1 VERGRDKTSPP
12 SPEALAEDRRQA
24 DIAYG
29 LLPEINGYAEV
40 FSVFAG
46 EPVSIRAARK
56 VTAQT
61 PESAERPCATVTRI
75 EIRNAATG
83 KLAATPKTQGVP
95 IFAQLPASFTDK
107 GAEYS
112 TGVDLETEGLAPALY
127 ECVLFDDAGNR
138 SQDIHFNVKPRSI
151 DGYDLVCV
159 LPTFTWQAYNRIGGG
174 CFYDTEPH
182 RRLSVSTQRPVSRKL
197 DNSSS
202 GALPFLSLFSR
213 SRIRYCCIDSW
224 DLHRSLCPAGD
235 APVMA
240 LLTHDEYWTDE
251 MRGTVE
257 SFLDRQGTLLILAGN
272 TCWWRIK
279 VRGTRLIVN
288 KDPTTIQGQRWHQR
302 GLPEEA
308 TFASSYRFGGYALE
322 RAKRKPAYKDFI
334 AKLPPSAERDCA
346 EMRVTA
352 PGHPIFKGVTL
363 GPDNAFGGEI
373 PIMYREVDGVP
384 LDETGAINRKLYR
397 ADAVTPQ
404 ILATGI
410 AFGGRKREGT
420 MRRIGV
426 IVEAAVRGGHV
437 LHMGSFGWSRGLSQ
451 DNKTVRRIVL
461 NAYEYC
467 RGIARAAAGDPA
479 PQTASLRSWL
489 RSIGTAR

>member
-1 VERGRDKTSPP
+1 MRGARKEQNFVAFTGS
-12 SPEALAEDRRQA
+12 LAEDRRQA

-29 LLPEINGYAEV
+29 LLPDINGHAEI

-112 TGVDLETEGLAPALY
+112 AGIDLETEGLAPALY

-182 RRLSVSTQRPVSRKL
+182 RRLSVSTQRPISRKI
-197 DNSSS
+197 DNSSKRR
-202 GALPFLSLFSR
+202 AAVPLAVFTVAHPVLLHRFLGPASR
-213 SRIRYCCIDSW
+213 SLSRGR
-224 DLHRSLCPAGD
+224 RAGD
-235 APVMA
+235 GP
-240 LLTHDEYWTDE
+240 LTHDEYWTEE

-257 SFLDRQGTLLILAGN
+257 SFLDRRGTLLILAGN
-272 TCWWRIK
+272 VCWWRIK

-334 AKLPPSAERDCA
+334 AKLPPYGGSRLRRDA
-346 EMRVTA
+346 RHRAHASDLQGRDAGAGQQFWRRDPDHVPRGRRRPARRRGRRSTANSTA
-352 PGHPIFKGVTL
+352 PT
-363 GPDNAFGGEI
+363 
-373 PIMYREVDGVP
+373 
-384 LDETGAINRKLYR
+384 
-397 ADAVTPQ
+397 Q
-404 ILATGI
+404 
-410 AFGGRKREGT
+410 
-420 MRRIGV
+420 
-426 IVEAAVRGGHV
+426 
-437 LHMGSFGWSRGLSQ
+437 
-451 DNKTVRRIVL
+451 
-461 NAYEYC
+461 
-467 RGIARAAAGDPA
+467 
-479 PQTASLRSWL
+479 
-489 RSIGTAR
+489 

>member
-1 VERGRDKTSPP
+1 MERGKNNSP

-24 DIAYG
+24 DAAYG

-46 EPVSIRAARK
+46 EPVCIRAARK

-61 PESAERPCATVTRI
+61 PQSAESPCAAVTRI

-83 KLAATPKTQGVP
+83 KLAAERKPLSAP
-95 IFAQLPASFTDK
+95 IFAQLPASSTDR
-107 GAEYS
+107 GADYS
-112 TGVDLETEGLAPALY
+112 ARIDLETEGLAPALY
-127 ECVLFDDAGNR
+127 ECVLFDDAGKS
-138 SQDIHFNVKPRSI
+138 SQDIHFNVKPRLY

-174 CFYDTEPH
+174 CFYDTDPH
-182 RRLSVSTQRPVSRKL
+182 HRLTVSTQRPISRKI
-197 DNSSS
+197 DNSST

-224 DLHRSLCPAGD
+224 DLHHGLFPAGA

-251 MRGTVE
+251 MRGAVD
-257 SFLDRQGTLLILAGN
+257 SFLEQRGTLLILAGN
-272 TCWWRIK
+272 VCWWRIK

-288 KDPTTIQGQRWHQR
+288 KDPTTLQGQRWHQR
-302 GLPEEA
+302 SLPEET

-352 PGHPIFKGVTL
+352 PEHPIFKGVTL
-363 GPDNAFGGEI
+363 GPDNDFGGEI

-384 LDETGAINRKLYR
+384 LDETGAVNRKLYR

-410 AFGGRKREGT
+410 AFGGRKKDGT

-426 IVEAAVRGGHV
+426 IVDADVRGGHV

-479 PQTASLRSWL
+479 PRTASFRTWL
-489 RSIGTAR
+489 RSIGLAS